1 MKKLLFLAI
10 LIITLPFIYDKVFP
24 NSLVLKKSPLLSK
37 FKSIENFE
45 QKQINFDNQ
54 IYLYS
59 IFTPKSSQQLIF
71 DLNLSEKQPSL
82 DIIKDQQ
89 CQYLINGGFYDKL
102 DQPIGLVI
110 KDGLEISPAQK
121 NRLFNGYISATNS
134 ANFIISTT
142 KPSLS
147 SIVAIQTGP
156 LLIKDSIIQNLQ
168 LISDQHKRRMVLAI
182 SSDNTPYFIAI
193 TLKDSDVEGPL
204 LGDLS
209 QLISLISNKEGLIF
223 KDAINLDG
231 GSASTFYTPNI
242 HLKELTTIGSY
253 LCFK

>member
-1 MKKLLFLAI
+1 MKKLLFLII
-10 LIITLPFIYDKVFP
+10 LIITLPFIYDKLFP
-24 NSLVLKKSPLLSK
+24 NSMVLQKSPLFNK
-37 FKSIENFE
+37 FKSIEKFE

-59 IFTPKSSQQLIF
+59 FFTPSSSQQLIF

-82 DIIKDQQ
+82 DIIKEQQ

-134 ANFIISTT
+134 ANFNISTNE
-142 KPSLS
+142 PSLN

-156 LLIKDSIIQNLQ
+156 LLIKDFITQNLQ
-168 LISDQHKRRMVLAI
+168 LISDQHKRRMILAI
-182 SSDNTPYFIAI
+182 TPNNISYFITI
-193 TLKDSDVEGPL
+193 IFEESDVEGPM
-204 LGDLS
+204 LGDLPE
-209 QLISLISNKEGLIF
+209 LISLIGKSTTNGS
-223 KDAINLDG
+223 IN
-231 GSASTFYTPNI
+231 I
-242 HLKELTTIGSY
+242 
-253 LCFK
+253 